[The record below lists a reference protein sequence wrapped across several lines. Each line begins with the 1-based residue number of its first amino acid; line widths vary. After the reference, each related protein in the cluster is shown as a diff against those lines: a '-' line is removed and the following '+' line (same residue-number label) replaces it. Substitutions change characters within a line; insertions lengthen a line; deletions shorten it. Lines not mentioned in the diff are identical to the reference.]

1 MPGEIDSR
9 KLKQLKQRPQI
20 LVKLSFRELYGS
32 KLSGLCTFD
41 NMAFINSKTAKNQ
54 KRRLLV
60 LETPIIIFVI
70 LSENS
75 SVVTNDT
82 QGPKRYFLLF
92 DREASWLLFS
102 SSVSLLSG
110 GTVQLEN
117 TYFSILQ
124 VTGQV

>member
-1 MPGEIDSR
+1 
-9 KLKQLKQRPQI
+9 
-20 LVKLSFRELYGS
+20 
-32 KLSGLCTFD
+32 
-41 NMAFINSKTAKNQ
+41 MAFINSKTAKNK

-102 SSVSLLSG
+102 SSVSLL
-110 GTVQLEN
+110 LEAQCN
-117 TYFSILQ
+117 
-124 VTGQV
+124 